1 MTKARYILVA
11 LLVWIIQF
19 TTLATNVIRI
29 LPVSVEADSVCTFEI
44 IIENSETFVG
54 FQSEI
59 IIPAEFTYIDGSTAL
74 NPLRSSGHKVIAN
87 LVGNTLRILS
97 WSDNNTSF
105 TGTSGTLVS
114 FMLKAGTVPG
124 DYPLALTNTLLSTAN
139 SQPLLYTAQKGI
151 VTIQGPNI
159 QQSYETLNF
168 GRVALTESDTRYLT
182 LNNTGNKNLDIGS
195 ISFTN
200 SQFSSTIMGN
210 FTLTAGESIQIPI
223 VFAPTIKGTYNEQ
236 IKIETNDPDT
246 PKTSINLQA
255 IGYAVNEIHLMS
267 VSGRSGHTVTLP
279 IHINNMEYF
288 TGFQIELVL
297 PEQLQ
302 YVEESIRLSSRK
314 VDHTIM
320 ADTVDN
326 TLVITSFSPSNSEF
340 TGNSGLIATLDL
352 YIEGIGGNYPIYFL
366 NAFISDISATNI
378 LSDSYNSSVSI
389 ISPQIY
395 LMQGMIDFGK
405 ISVLEEKKLTYTVS
419 NYGSDSLK
427 IWSVIPTLDVFF
439 PDTGNMN
446 HIIPSGSWQEFGVT
460 FKSSTKGKYNGSL
473 ILRSNDSTNDP
484 VYVYLSGETF
494 EPNQLTI
501 KNAVGSA
508 GSITML
514 DVELDNYSNI
524 LALQFDLHLPVGF
537 SINTDNCQL
546 TDRTSSHVI
555 SANYINSQTIRFLV
569 YSLDFTPF
577 KGNSGVILQI
587 PVDID
592 TSVANGTYNLN
603 TSDVLISND
612 SNENVFSGQQDG
624 LFTVTA
630 LTEPKIVAPSEVEI
644 EWNWGNTFQI
654 TWEDFAGS
662 SVKIELL
669 KGTEVIG
676 QIVSTTP
683 NDGLYEWTISSDFE
697 PGSDYKIKITSLDN
711 PAIFDISDSF
721 FKIINQLVILEV
733 DSEPVPASLNYP
745 LEFDWYRFQTG
756 EAGQYTI
763 QTYGATDTF
772 MELYHDDGFSL
783 IDWKNDTLNDFNA
796 KVVRNLESNTWYRI
810 KVKGN
815 LGNTI
820 GNYTL
825 GVSFKITYLN
835 EIFREEFSLFNYP
848 NPFESGT
855 SFIYYLPYDDDVLIS
870 VLDIYGRTIAT
881 IYSGHQSAGLNKVR
895 WEAQSNNGIRIPG
908 GIYFGQL
915 IAGNQK
921 RVIRLVYKGN

>member
-11 LLVWIIQF
+11 LLVWIIQL

-29 LPVSVEADSVCTFEI
+29 LPVSVEADSVCTVEI

-54 FQSEI
+54 FQTEI
-59 IIPAEFTYIDGSTAL
+59 IIPAEFTYIDGSAAL
-74 NPLRSSGHKVIAN
+74 NPLRSSGHKVISN

-105 TGTSGTLVS
+105 TGTSGALLT
-114 FMLKAGTVPG
+114 FKLKAGKVPG
-124 DYPLALTNTLLSTAN
+124 EYPLALTNTLLSTGN
-139 SQPLLYTAQKGI
+139 SQPLAHTAQNGI

-159 QQSYETLNF
+159 QASYETLDF
-168 GRVALTESDTRYLT
+168 GRVALNESDTRYLT

-200 SQFSSTIMGN
+200 SQFSSTIMGD
-210 FTLTAGESIQIPI
+210 FTLTAGQSIQVPVI
-223 VFAPTIKGTYNEQ
+223 FAPTIKGTYNEQ
-236 IKIETNDPDT
+236 ITIATNDPDT
-246 PKTSINLQA
+246 RETSINLQA

-279 IHINNMEYF
+279 IHINNMESF
-288 TGFQIELVL
+288 TGFQIELAL
-297 PEQLQ
+297 PEQVQ
-302 YVEESIRLSSRK
+302 YVEESIHLSSRK
-314 VDHTIM
+314 VDHSIM

-340 TGNSGLIATLDL
+340 TGHSGMIATLDL
-352 YIEGIGGNYPIYFL
+352 YIEGLGGNYPIYFL

-395 LMQGMIDFGK
+395 LMQGMIYFGK

-427 IWSVIPTLDVFF
+427 IWSVIPTLDVFL
-439 PDTGNMN
+439 PDNDYKN
-446 HIIPSGSWQEFGVT
+446 QVISSGSWQEFGVT

-484 VYVYLSGETF
+484 VYIYLSGETF

-501 KNAVGSA
+501 KNAIGSA
-508 GSITML
+508 GSATIL

-546 TDRTSSHVI
+546 TDRTSNHVI

-569 YSLDFTPF
+569 YSMDITPF

-587 PVDID
+587 PVDVGS
-592 TSVANGTYNLN
+592 SVENGTYNLN

-612 SNENVFSGQQDG
+612 VNENVFSGQQDG

-630 LTEPKIVAPSEVEI
+630 LTEPKVVTPSEDEI
-644 EWNWGNTFQI
+644 EWNWGKTFQI

-676 QIVSTTP
+676 QIVSTTS

-697 PGSDYKIKITSLDN
+697 PGSNYKIKITSLDN
-711 PAIFDISDSF
+711 PAIFDISDSY
-721 FKIINQLVILEV
+721 FKIINLFVFLDV
-733 DSEPVPASLNYP
+733 DAEPVPATLNFP
-745 LEFDWYRFQTG
+745 LEFDWYRFQTL

-763 QTYGATDTF
+763 QTFGTIDTF
-772 MELYHDDGFSL
+772 MELYHDDGSTL
-783 IDWKNDTLNDFNA
+783 IDWKNDTLNDINA
-796 KVVRNLESNTWYRI
+796 KVVRNLESNTWYRV

-815 LGNTI
+815 PENTT
-820 GNYTL
+820 GNYTV
-825 GVSFKITYLN
+825 GVSFKITNSN
-835 EIFREEFSLFNYP
+835 EILREEFSLINYP
-848 NPFESGT
+848 NPFEFST

-881 IYSGHQSAGLNKVR
+881 IYSGHQSAGLNEVR
-895 WEAQSNNGIRIPG
+895 WDPSYGNGIRIPG

-915 IAGNQK
+915 ISGNQK
-921 RVIRLVYKGN
+921 RVIRLVYKGK